1 MAVMRLRVGLVL
13 GLGSL
18 LCALPATSLGQAA
31 RPTAL
36 RTGHGVPTPSTSP
49 APPPPPPPPPAA
61 PPAPS
66 STAPTTIAPSQLT
79 SPLSVAVPVAPGGI
93 SLDQAVQM
101 TLARNEQV
109 KVADLNVVVADA
121 AVQKAFTAFLPIL
134 TATGGDTQ
142 TAAVAPKAPYN
153 VGTAALTVN
162 QPLLTAS
169 AFPLY
174 SQAKN
179 LADSQRASTVDQRRL
194 LAFGAA
200 NAFFAVLNAQDIVA
214 AAQRQLENA
223 KANVDDTQ
231 ARAQAQLASTNDV
244 TKARVDMANA
254 AHELETDKGNRDSA
268 FIQLSFII
276 NGAVPASV
284 DPPSPTLAAA
294 EKAPGPPDTLAQFAL
309 DHRQDVLAAK
319 YAAFAAHDFAEEP
332 LLRIIPTVG
341 LQGQATGTTHPTGV
355 PWDNG
360 SLGVTLTWT
369 IFDAGARYADKRSRD
384 AQADIAELNLRYLAR
399 NVDAQVRGA
408 LAQLLASQAA
418 FRAAEEGVKVAR
430 QNVDETAIL
439 YRQGLS
445 TALELVDAN
454 DSRFTAEVNFA
465 SAEFAMAQAYLG
477 LRQALGLDPLGTELR

>member
-1 MAVMRLRVGLVL
+1 M
-13 GLGSL
+13 
-18 LCALPATSLGQAA
+18 
-31 RPTAL
+31 
-36 RTGHGVPTPSTSP
+36 
-49 APPPPPPPPPAA
+49 
-61 PPAPS
+61 APS
-66 STAPTTIAPSQLT
+66 TIAPSQIT
-79 SPLSVAVPVAPGGI
+79 APVSQAVPVGPGGL
-93 SLDQAVQM
+93 SLDQAVQL
-101 TLARNEQV
+101 TLARNEQA
-109 KVADLNVVVADA
+109 KIADLNVVVADA

-134 TATGGDTQ
+134 TAGGTDTQ
-142 TAAVAPKAPYN
+142 TVAAVTKAPYN

-174 SQAKN
+174 RQAEH

-200 NAFFAVLNAQDIVA
+200 NAFFAVLNAQDIVE
-214 AAQRQLENA
+214 AAQRAFENA

-244 TKARVDMANA
+244 TKAKVDLMSA
-254 AHELETDKGNRDSA
+254 AHELETDKGNRDNA
-268 FIQLSFII
+268 FIQLAFTI
-276 NGAVPASV
+276 NMPVPTSLT
-284 DPPSPTLAAA
+284 PPAPALAAA
-294 EKAPGPPDTLAQFAL
+294 EKVPGAPDTLVQFAL
-309 DHRQDVLAAK
+309 DHRQAVVSLK
-319 YAAFAAHDFAEEP
+319 YAAAAAHDFAEEP

-341 LQGQATGTTHPTGV
+341 LTGSATGTTHAAGV

-360 SLGVTLTWT
+360 SAAISLTWT
-369 IFDAGARYADKRSRD
+369 IYDAGVRYADKRTRD

-399 NVDAQVRGA
+399 DVDAQVRGA
-408 LAQLLASQAA
+408 FAQLLASQAA
-418 FRAAEEGVKVAR
+418 FHAADGGVKVAR

-454 DSRFTAEVNFA
+454 DSRFTAEVNYA

>member
-1 MAVMRLRVGLVL
+1 M
-13 GLGSL
+13 
-18 LCALPATSLGQAA
+18 
-31 RPTAL
+31 
-36 RTGHGVPTPSTSP
+36 
-49 APPPPPPPPPAA
+49 
-61 PPAPS
+61 
-66 STAPTTIAPSQLT
+66 TI
-79 SPLSVAVPVAPGGI
+79 
-93 SLDQAVQM
+93 
-101 TLARNEQV
+101 ARNEQA
-109 KVADLNVVVADA
+109 KIADLNVVVADA
-121 AVQKAFTAFLPIL
+121 AVQKAFTAFLPVL
-134 TATGGDTQ
+134 TAGGTDTQ
-142 TAAVAPKAPYN
+142 TVSVAPKAPYN

-174 SQAKN
+174 NQAKN

-194 LAFGAA
+194 LGFGAA

-223 KANVDDTQ
+223 KANVDDTL

-244 TKARVDMANA
+244 TKAKVDMMNA
-254 AHELETDKGNRDSA
+254 QHELETDKGNRDNA

-276 NGAVPASV
+276 NGAVPASIN
-284 DPPSPTLAAA
+284 PPAPTLSAAQQVPG
-294 EKAPGPPDTLAQFAL
+294 APDALAQFAL
-309 DHRQDVLAAK
+309 DHRQDVVAAK
-319 YAAFAAHDFAEEP
+319 YAAAAAHDFAEEP

-341 LQGQATGTTHPTGV
+341 LQGQATGTTHAAGV

-360 SLGVTLTWT
+360 SAGITLTWT
-369 IFDAGARYADKRSRD
+369 IFDAGVRYADKRSRD
-384 AQADIAELNLRYLAR
+384 AQADISELNLRYLAR

-408 LAQLLASQAA
+408 IAQLVASQAA
-418 FRAAEEGVKVAR
+418 FHAADDGVKVAR
-430 QNVDETAIL
+430 QNVEETAIL
-439 YRQGLS
+439 YRQGLG